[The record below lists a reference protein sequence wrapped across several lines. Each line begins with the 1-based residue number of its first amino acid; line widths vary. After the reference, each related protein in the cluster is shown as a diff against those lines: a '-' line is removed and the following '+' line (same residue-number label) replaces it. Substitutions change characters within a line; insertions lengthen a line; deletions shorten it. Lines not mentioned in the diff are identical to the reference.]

1 VQQYNGT
8 RLVWHYG
15 LWPQY
20 SALYLKVRD
29 GVAVRAHVPSN
40 LHPMTFTR
48 WIACV
53 AALTCAATRC
63 HAADW
68 MVTPMVGSTVRSQT
82 GFVDLDETAGRSHWI
97 YGVSVMRLSD
107 RVLGIDGEV
116 AIAPSFFT
124 GHQLVQSS
132 RVTTANV
139 SAVLTLP
146 RRWAAVRPYLA
157 VGIGL
162 VRASSRDVR
171 NIFPIDSTL
180 PGHLAVRADTRFA
193 RTDNVDS
200 PSAFGGGFIEMWRV
214 AAGVAWIR

>member
-1 VQQYNGT
+1 
-8 RLVWHYG
+8 
-15 LWPQY
+15 
-20 SALYLKVRD
+20 
-29 GVAVRAHVPSN
+29 
-40 LHPMTFTR
+40 MTKG
-48 WIACV
+48 WIAV
-53 AALTCAATRC
+53 AATLLFSPMPCA
-63 HAADW
+63 AADW
-68 MVTPMVGSTVRSQT
+68 MVAPLVGTTVRSQT

-132 RVTTANV
+132 RVTTASV
-139 SAVLTLP
+139 SAVLALP
-146 RRWAAVRPYLA
+146 RRWAPVRPYLA
-157 VGIGL
+157 VGAGL

-180 PGHLAVRADTRFA
+180 PAFNAGAGVLVPISGHLAVRVDTTFT
-193 RTDNVDS
+193 RTGNVDS